1 MGVKGDRPVVSF
13 PRVKNTDAEYIK
25 NGIMEDIGDLLKG
38 SCRKEGDTYT
48 VKYKK
53 YSNHQLLE
61 TNEIECLKGSSP
73 ICLALLREMKL
84 FM

>member
-1 MGVKGDRPVVSF
+1 
-13 PRVKNTDAEYIK
+13 
-25 NGIMEDIGDLLKG
+25 MEDIEDLMKG
-38 SCRKEGDTYT
+38 SCRKESQRNLHHK
-48 VKYKK
+48 VQKK
-53 YSNHQLLE
+53 YSNHKLLE